1 MGDNKHHMLLWLD
14 VETTA
19 INPADGQLLEI
30 GMRITELDGTYPD
43 CDNGAVDFAFERPLH
58 KRVVAYTAATAH
70 AIRMHQDNGLLDE
83 VATPQTPPVDDE
95 KQATLWLSHCIDV
108 LQDGKPP
115 VVLHVAGSNP
125 AFDRAWLDERFPGLP
140 DSDVWADSVSYRN
153 LDLSAIRLTL
163 LTVGL
168 DPYGRT
174 HTGTHRVHD
183 CLDRDMREW
192 GQWVDWVGAH
202 KVADGYDPDGSGP
215 SLAARFGLEG
225 DQA

>member
-70 AIRMHQDNGLLDE
+70 AIRMHQNNGLLDE
-83 VATPQTPPVDDE
+83 VANVPTPLGDDE
-95 KQATLWLSHCIDV
+95 KQATLWLSQCIDV

-125 AFDRAWLDERFPGLP
+125 TFDRAWLDERFPGLP
-140 DSDVWADSVSYRN
+140 ESDAWADSVSYRN

-163 LTVGL
+163 LAVGL

-192 GQWVDWVGAH
+192 EQWVDWVCAH
-202 KVADGYDPDGSGP
+202 KVADGYDPDGAGP

>member
-30 GMRITELDGTYPD
+30 GMRITELDGTSPEGD
-43 CDNGAVDFAFERPLH
+43 GEKVNFTFERILGQ
-58 KRVVAYTAATAH
+58 RAVMYTTATAH
-70 AIRMHQDNGLLDE
+70 AIRMHLDNELLDE
-83 VATPQTPPVDDE
+83 VIYPKTPPVTAE
-95 KQATLWLSHCIDV
+95 QATLWLSHCLDV

-125 AFDRAWLDERFPGLP
+125 TFDRAWLDERFSGLP
-140 DSDVWADSVSYRN
+140 ESDAWANSVSYRN

-163 LTVGL
+163 LAVGL
-168 DPYGRT
+168 DPYGRA
-174 HTGTHRVHD
+174 HTGRHRVHD

-202 KVADGYDPDGSGP
+202 EVADGYDAIGSGP

-225 DQA
+225 DRA